1 MKDGLESDH
10 AGCGSAIWGDLRA
23 EHFDGHTEFT
33 QMSQEQR
40 LTWLSELAV
49 FIDLVR
55 EWRVERNHDGD
66 LAA

>member
-10 AGCGSAIWGDLRA
+10 AGHHSAVWGDLRA

-33 QMSQEQR
+33 RMSQEQR
-40 LTWLSELAV
+40 LAWLSELAM
-49 FIDLVR
+49 FIYSVR
-55 EWRVERNHDGD
+55 EWRAERNRDGD